1 MWFRVTTAQGT
12 VLKGPSVK
20 KAEKRI
26 ATLDPFK
33 LTTNIKQ
40 PQRVN
45 HKSLPMELDP
55 YLAH

>member
-1 MWFRVTTAQGT
+1 MVRVTTAQGT
-12 VLKGPSVK
+12 VLKDCSVR

-26 ATLDPFK
+26 ATLDPVK

-45 HKSLPMELDP
+45 HKSLPMELHP